1 MFFKGKRDALSCRNY
16 RGLKLQEH
24 VMKILENILN
34 TIIWEQVSTNNMQFC
49 FMPATRQ
56 VLAKEENIYFAFVDL
71 EKASIQSCIL
81 YNSLLGNAET

>member
-34 TIIWEQVSTNNMQFC
+34 TITWEQVSTNNMQFG
-49 FMPATRQ
+49 FMPGRGTADVIFIFRLQQDKYLQKKKTCT
-56 VLAKEENIYFAFVDL
+56 LHL
-71 EKASIQSCIL
+71 
-81 YNSLLGNAET
+81 